1 MFHKLVTGWAEPGKS
16 HQLFEE
22 GNHQTLFSGPIKG
35 KGKKSKIR
43 FRFDPRFDKRKRNRQ
58 TPKVKANKKKSNHQ
72 TPKVK
77 SDKKKSNHQTPK
89 VKANKTL
96 MHVTFFL
103 HFRSLCLAQVQM
115 CQP

>member
-1 MFHKLVTGWAEPGKS
+1 MTGWAEPDKS

-22 GNHQTLFSGPIKG
+22 GNQTLFSGPKKG
-35 KGKKSKIR
+35 KVQNHQIR
-43 FRFDPRFDKRKRNRQ
+43 LRFDKRKPNRQ
-58 TPKVKANKKKSNHQ
+58 NPKLKANKR
-72 TPKVK
+72 
-77 SDKKKSNHQTPK
+77 KSNHQTPK